1 MNQALNV
8 ENNNQAT
15 KSNATSQK
23 PKIEISAAS
32 GFLDKVFDLKEQHQR
47 SKTYLWEVLSKI
59 LGLYQ
64 SGYKNASTQERV
76 ENKQILEYKCEQEK
90 IRVTKGTSVLT
101 MMAKLIVTDNRQL
114 AASYALV
121 LTAADVRGQ
130 TENTFVKWLEET
142 GGIDKVKR
150 TYDATGCLRL
160 PSSTDKFSV
169 RAERGRKR
177 LGTNVIHSIDAS
189 VLADA
194 ELAAVATDTV
204 QTAIIMLHP
213 DGSLSIRAIVKD
225 KALLEKAYVAYED
238 ENEAAAA
245 DSTTN

>member
-1 MNQALNV
+1 MLHNTYTSTTA
-8 ENNNQAT
+8 AT
-15 KSNATSQK
+15 DANTSR
-23 PKIEISAAS
+23 PKFEVSPAS
-32 GFLDKVFDLKEQHQR
+32 SFLDKVFDLKEQHKR
-47 SKTYLWEVLSKI
+47 SKAYLWDVLSKI

-90 IRVTKGTSVLT
+90 IRLTKDTSVLT

-121 LTAADVRGQ
+121 LTTADVLGQ
-130 TENTFVKWLEET
+130 IESTFVKWLEDA

-150 TYDATGCLRL
+150 TYDATGHRR
-160 PSSTDKFSV
+160 SV
-169 RAERGRKR
+169 RDAVTPYIRAERGRKR
-177 LGTNVIHSIDAS
+177 LGTRVVHSIDAS
-189 VLADA
+189 LLADS

-204 QTAIIMLHP
+204 QTAIVMLHP

-225 KALLEKAYVAYED
+225 KALLEKAYIAYED
-238 ENEAAAA
+238 ESKAEDDDTDA
-245 DSTTN
+245 TTN